1 MLLPMMS
8 PTPKP
13 RFFCESKIPGSE
25 YLFRGKAA
33 RSSLGGCSKPK
44 TRPLLFFAE
53 SKSNLSNVS
62 RKSPVQ
68 RPRKAFPFQSL
79 LPLTILMPFR
89 IPIGTSSSLG
99 TPTIEI
105 SSSSAFF
112 FFNFFINQIKRPTS
126 ASAAT
131 PPTTA
136 PAIIVLFRPASAASE
151 GAGLAKVLLG
161 GGKGEVVK
169 VEKEYVG
176 ETGIDEMGPSVVEES
191 EESVM
196 VAVKVESVG

>member
-1 MLLPMMS
+1 
-8 PTPKP
+8 
-13 RFFCESKIPGSE
+13 
-25 YLFRGKAA
+25 
-33 RSSLGGCSKPK
+33 
-44 TRPLLFFAE
+44 
-53 SKSNLSNVS
+53 
-62 RKSPVQ
+62 
-68 RPRKAFPFQSL
+68 
-79 LPLTILMPFR
+79 MPFR
-89 IPIGTSSSLG
+89 IPMGTSSSLG
-99 TPTIEI
+99 IPTIEI

-136 PAIIVLFRPASAASE
+136 PAMIVLFRPTSTASE

-169 VEKEYVG
+169 VGKEYVG